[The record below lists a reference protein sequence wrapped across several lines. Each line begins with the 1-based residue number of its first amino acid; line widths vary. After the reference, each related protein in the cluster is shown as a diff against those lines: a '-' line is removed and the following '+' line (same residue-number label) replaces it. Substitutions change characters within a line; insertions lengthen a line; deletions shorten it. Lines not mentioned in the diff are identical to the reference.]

1 MLSILAGVKL
11 EARWGKDK
19 IRTAAMEPTEDSS
32 RSFFPITPK
41 QIILMKI
48 NIHGITSVNLFFKT
62 EPHNTYR

>member
-32 RSFFPITPK
+32 PSFFP
-41 QIILMKI
+41 
-48 NIHGITSVNLFFKT
+48 
-62 EPHNTYR
+62 HNTKANNTNENKHSWYHFC